1 MNNAEPLRLWFQ
13 AFVKCKNYYGIQF
26 VKGLHIFKNKLQ
38 QKAEVCYVFIMS
50 WRSYIRI
57 SKKNIWNCV
66 LQWEILEVE

>member
-1 MNNAEPLRLWFQ
+1 MNNTEPLRLWFQ

-38 QKAEVCYVFIMS
+38 QKAEVCYDLS
-50 WRSYIRI
+50 WPDLPTSE
-57 SKKNIWNCV
+57 SVKTIWNCV